1 MFYSKKVKDITMS
14 NQQELK
20 SLYKLNIKQ
29 IESSATKQEE
39 SFFVYKFIKE
49 KLRYSPTNKKILT

>member
-1 MFYSKKVKDITMS
+1 MS